1 MSSQIYDRCVW
12 WSPLI
17 FRKKG
22 SWPRLPSSRKRFVVG
37 HEFLQPF
44 FFYPGRNCSNKKYS
58 ATISQLTNL
67 CCPRTWLFTW
77 FLETAGSRADR
88 REQSAKTPS
97 KDSLTK
103 AIILNKSLDC
113 LRWREFGVGDP
124 KQEVPCSIIGTS
136 WPFIPSISCVFFISS
151 GSSFRNDEKEK
162 EGGLLLSG
170 YEWHHVSAAVRVLIN
185 GCLLLQVELSSKG
198 KLPALGE
205 SDNAGAPEEGVLSS
219 AESAT
224 NVCSCSSGP
233 PLDDEGSDTS
243 LKLGYVT

>member
-37 HEFLQPF
+37 HKFLQP

-58 ATISQLTNL
+58 
-67 CCPRTWLFTW
+67 
-77 FLETAGSRADR
+77 AGSRADR

-136 WPFIPSISCVFFISS
+136 WPFIPSISCVFFRSS

-170 YEWHHVSAAVRVLIN
+170 YEWHHVSAAVQVLIN

-233 PLDDEGSDTS
+233 PPDDEGSDTS